1 MVSLRWIAVACAAL
15 LVPAGAWVAHSM
27 ASPPVCATTPLND
40 TAALDL
46 ASANLPLLGYSTAA
60 IERAEV
66 FGLFKDDEQ
75 SWPTYQFDLLV
86 PRDGYV
92 WHFFGDGNGCGVS
105 LSNDGYYTLDG
116 QTYYKDPGVGPIPLR
131 PIGKT

>member
-1 MVSLRWIAVACAAL
+1 
-15 LVPAGAWVAHSM
+15 M
-27 ASPPVCATTPLND
+27 ASVPVCATTPLTD

-46 ASANLPLLGYSTAA
+46 ARAKLPPLGYSTAA

-66 FGLFKDDEQ
+66 FGLLKSDEQ

-105 LSNDGYYTLDG
+105 LSDDGYYTLDDR
-116 QTYYKDPGVGPIPLR
+116 TYYKDAGAGPIPLR
-131 PIGKT
+131 PISKT